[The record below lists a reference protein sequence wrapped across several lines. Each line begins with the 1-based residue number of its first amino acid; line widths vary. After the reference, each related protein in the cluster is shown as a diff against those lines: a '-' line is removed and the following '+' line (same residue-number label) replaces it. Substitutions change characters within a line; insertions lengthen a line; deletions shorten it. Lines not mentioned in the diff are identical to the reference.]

1 MQLMWASLSMFKKKS
16 DSLLLEEVNKFNMF
30 IKWKLLNGEPIEED
44 ILYNILKRLN
54 EETTI
59 ALGYTCKRCRQI
71 FEAFHVWER

>member
-1 MQLMWASLSMFKKKS
+1 MMTQSTDSNFLNPFLRMLSL
-16 DSLLLEEVNKFNMF
+16 
-30 IKWKLLNGEPIEED
+30 EED

-71 FEAFHVWER
+71 FKAFHVWER